1 MAGRGEGRGRRGKIE
16 GRWERQSKEEEDR
29 GGRGR
34 DARLTKEVA
43 KGRMEN
49 VEEGRKRYRE
59 EG

>member
-1 MAGRGEGRGRRGKIE
+1 M
-16 GRWERQSKEEEDR
+16 
-29 GGRGR
+29 GR

-43 KGRMEN
+43 KGRMGN